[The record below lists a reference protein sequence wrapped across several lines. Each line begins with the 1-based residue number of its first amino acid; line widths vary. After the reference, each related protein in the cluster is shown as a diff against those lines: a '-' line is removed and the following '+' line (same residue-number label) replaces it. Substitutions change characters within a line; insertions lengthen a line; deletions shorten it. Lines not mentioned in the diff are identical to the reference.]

1 MDLFHSLIAL
11 PFTPGTHPSS
21 FLTRFF
27 TSCSQFSFFEKKN
40 KLNMKRKVTRK
51 WCGLNKRRNQSGLKR
66 KCCCPTSSSLLQFF
80 IKELISLFNTTSSTR
95 YTLCPENLR
104 SISVQVVDQPEV
116 VRFAAAAGS
125 VIIRKDDISNEAF
138 SILTGSTT
146 KNSTLSFPHSH
157 NTKIYIGVNSFN
169 LVEKWNNLSW
179 NNYNF
184 HSDLCILLLSCG
196 KGEILIYLLN
206 SYLLSIQRRRNP
218 PSYWPS
224 LERM

>member
-1 MDLFHSLIAL
+1 MIAHLLAYYPLLDSSLKTTDLLMDLFHSLIAL

-125 VIIRKDDISNEAF
+125 VIIRKDDVPNEAF
-138 SILTGSTT
+138 SILTQAAT
-146 KNSTLSFPHSH
+146 KNGTSPSHWPHSPA
-157 NTKIYIGVNSFN
+157 NRG
-169 LVEKWNNLSW
+169 L
-179 NNYNF
+179 
-184 HSDLCILLLSCG
+184 
-196 KGEILIYLLN
+196 
-206 SYLLSIQRRRNP
+206 
-218 PSYWPS
+218 
-224 LERM
+224 

>member
-1 MDLFHSLIAL
+1 MVN
-11 PFTPGTHPSS
+11 
-21 FLTRFF
+21 TRR
-27 TSCSQFSFFEKKN
+27 
-40 KLNMKRKVTRK
+40 KRKRRRS
-51 WCGLNKRRNQSGLKR
+51 GLNTTRHQSGLKR